1 MAKQVKEEKGIETN
15 LYTKVKV
22 IGTGKVHT
30 KKGEEYIVHPLHAR
44 AMLANGEIEK
54 FDENQTLDSAPKDLR
69 ALDSQEPEK

>member
-1 MAKQVKEEKGIETN
+1 MAKQIKEEKGQETN

-30 KKGEEYIVHPLHAR
+30 KKGEEYLVHPTHAK

-54 FDENQTLDSAPKDLR
+54 FDENQTIDVAPKDLR
-69 ALDSQEPEK
+69 ALDSQETEK